1 MECLHKTTNSVTLC
15 ARIIQ
20 REEGMLANHIQELA
34 AKGRSCFV
42 FDDVATL
49 KDASPLAIKAALHRL
64 HKKGEIAMPYRGFY
78 VIVPPEYRA
87 SGCIPAEQFIPDLMD
102 HLGESYYAG
111 LLSAAE
117 YHGAAHQRPQV
128 FQVIAAKN
136 RRPIECGKIRVNF
149 FFRKNAAAI
158 PTASINTPAGI
169 LKISTPEATALDL
182 IGYVSQCG
190 GLDNVATILTELAE
204 KIDPAR
210 LRELAVLS
218 PIAWVQRLGYLM
230 ESVGAHEKAAGIAEY
245 VRERQPVRTPLAPAL
260 SIKGAKTER
269 HWRVFINTK
278 VEPDV

>member
-1 MECLHKTTNSVTLC
+1 MRKDTRQFFLQKEC
-15 ARIIQ
+15 
-20 REEGMLANHIQELA
+20 
-34 AKGRSCFV
+34 RSN
-42 FDDVATL
+42 
-49 KDASPLAIKAALHRL
+49 
-64 HKKGEIAMPYRGFY
+64 PY
-78 VIVPPEYRA
+78 
-87 SGCIPAEQFIPDLMD
+87 CIEKHA
-102 HLGESYYAG
+102 
-111 LLSAAE
+111 
-117 YHGAAHQRPQV
+117 
-128 FQVIAAKN
+128 
-136 RRPIECGKIRVNF
+136 
-149 FFRKNAAAI
+149 
-158 PTASINTPAGI
+158 AGI

-269 HWRVFINTK
+269 RWRVFINTK